1 MSKFYGTVVGQA
13 KTPATRC
20 GSKKS
25 GIRTAAQSYDGSV
38 ITELSYDNESNE
50 LMVEIEVNDGTSMF
64 GRTIFRGT
72 FNEFIEKLR

>member
-1 MSKFYGTVVGQA
+1 MSKFYGTIIGQA
-13 KTPATRC
+13 RTPATRC
-20 GSKKS
+20 GSKK
-25 GIRTAAQSYDGSV
+25 IRTAAQSYDGSV